1 VDSSQTADASY
12 QYAENRITSIIK
24 LASGTCETPVLFAS
38 KWDFTYDGDGTR
50 TATLI
55 TPYNELGEPQSAQLT
70 AYFFGGAYE
79 TQADGTIRKYYS
91 LEGQTILRTLTTG
104 SSTLSYF
111 LTDHL
116 GSVVAITD
124 ASGTGQKEL
133 ARVLDTKTTSR
144 VDARPLCIAQARAR
158 PEGVDAG
165 RRRRGADQGS

>member
-1 VDSSQTADASY
+1 MDSSQTADASY

-124 ASGTGQKEL
+124 GSG
-133 ARVLDTKTTSR
+133 AM
-144 VDARPLCIAQARAR
+144 
-158 PEGVDAG
+158 
-165 RRRRGADQGS
+165 

>member
-1 VDSSQTADASY
+1 MDSSQTADASY

-116 GSVVAITD
+116 G
-124 ASGTGQKEL
+124 L
-133 ARVLDTKTTSR
+133 
-144 VDARPLCIAQARAR
+144 
-158 PEGVDAG
+158 G
-165 RRRRGADQGS
+165 RRHRRCQRSNVTSPNS